1 MDFVG
6 FRKWCQDGSG
16 SISVNVTT
24 EVADARVQPELHNET
39 LFQHPPP
46 TKKTFKIWSKAE
58 SDKEHSGSS
67 YPEWLPSGLWCSLSG
82 VCFTLIF
89 CFSFLSVYNYRPCMV
104 APTCNPRWE
113 TGGLRC
119 WGQLGFE
126 IRLLSEAA
134 LHTYKYKNLHLLLIW
149 LKFNCIGSL

>member
-46 TKKTFKIWSKAE
+46 HQENI
-58 SDKEHSGSS
+58 
-67 YPEWLPSGLWCSLSG
+67 
-82 VCFTLIF
+82 
-89 CFSFLSVYNYRPCMV
+89 
-104 APTCNPRWE
+104 
-113 TGGLRC
+113 
-119 WGQLGFE
+119 Q
-126 IRLLSEAA
+126 
-134 LHTYKYKNLHLLLIW
+134 NLEQGRKW
-149 LKFNCIGSL
+149 